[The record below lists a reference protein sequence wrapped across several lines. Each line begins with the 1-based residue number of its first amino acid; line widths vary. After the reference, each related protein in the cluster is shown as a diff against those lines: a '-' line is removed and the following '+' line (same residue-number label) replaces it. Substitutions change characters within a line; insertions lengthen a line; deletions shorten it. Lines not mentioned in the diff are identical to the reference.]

1 MASDFELATWQ
12 KTSLLEDNFILLVD
26 EREIA
31 SVKFSPFY
39 QKMTGAPHAFIS
51 FDQFRFE
58 VVSGKAWLKQFNIVD
73 HENAIVAHTKSTV
86 SGYSIFFGD
95 GSSYALKSQRE
106 SIKEYNWFDGQGK
119 KIMTLRPQPGIS
131 FRRDYYVM
139 GYEQLESAVVEVVLA
154 AFGLFMVVKIPDEI

>member
-12 KTSLLEDNFILLVD
+12 KISILEDNFILLVD

-39 QKMTGAPHAFIS
+39 QKLAGASHAFIS

-58 VVSGKAWLKQFNIVD
+58 VISGKTWLKQFNIID

-86 SGYSIFFGD
+86 SGYCIFFGD
-95 GSSYALKSQRE
+95 GSYYCLKSMKE
-106 SIKEYNWFDGQGK
+106 SIKEFHWYDPEGK

-131 FRRDYYVM
+131 IRRDYYVL

-154 AFGLFMVVKIPDEI
+154 AFGLFMIVKLSEEI

>member
-12 KTSLLEDNFILLVD
+12 KTSLLEDNFILLVE

-39 QKMTGAPHAFIS
+39 QKLTGAPYAFIS

-58 VVSGKAWLKQFNIVD
+58 VVSGKTWLKQFNVVD
-73 HENAIVAHTKSTV
+73 HENAIVAHTKSTL
-86 SGYSIFFGD
+86 SGYGIFFGD
-95 GSSYALKSQRE
+95 GSYYYLKSQRE
-106 SIKEYNWFDGQGK
+106 SIKEYTWYDANSK

-131 FRRDYYVM
+131 FKRDYYVM

-154 AFGLFMVVKIPDEI
+154 AFGLFMVVKIPEEI